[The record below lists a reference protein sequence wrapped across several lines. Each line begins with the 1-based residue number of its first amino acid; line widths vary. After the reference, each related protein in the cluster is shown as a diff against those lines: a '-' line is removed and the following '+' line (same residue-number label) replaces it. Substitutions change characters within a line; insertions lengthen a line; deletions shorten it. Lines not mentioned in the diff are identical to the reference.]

1 MQPFSC
7 ASRSLYLPECI
18 QSDLEFR
25 SPQSRSVSEQNVL
38 PSVMQRTVS
47 VCTLGS
53 FHLAS
58 PMYFFFFL
66 HADAAP
72 MELLFRLPRISST
85 TGVLANTG
93 GAKAKTQRLQGLT
106 GFLLCSIC
114 PRPTPELM
122 SHDFGP
128 ALPFTRH
135 PATAHIAKYWSKRHN
150 PSNHGLCN
158 HYGGVLVD

>member
-18 QSDLEFR
+18 QSDLELR

-58 PMYFFFFL
+58 PMYFFFFTCRCSTNGVTL
-66 HADAAP
+66 P
-72 MELLFRLPRISST
+72 LTKNLFHHRCSCQYGRCK
-85 TGVLANTG
+85 GEN
-93 GAKAKTQRLQGLT
+93 AKTPRTHWILA
-106 GFLLCSIC
+106 CSIC

>member
-1 MQPFSC
+1 
-7 ASRSLYLPECI
+7 
-18 QSDLEFR
+18 
-25 SPQSRSVSEQNVL
+25 
-38 PSVMQRTVS
+38 MQRTVS

-58 PMYFFFFL
+58 PMYFFFYVQMQHQWSYSSAYQESLPPPVFL
-66 HADAAP
+66 PIRAVQRRKRKDSKD
-72 MELLFRLPRISST
+72 SSDSCFVPYVR
-85 TGVLANTG
+85 G
-93 GAKAKTQRLQGLT
+93 
-106 GFLLCSIC
+106 
-114 PRPTPELM
+114 RPPEPM

-135 PATAHIAKYWSKRHN
+135 PATAHIAKYQSKRHN

>member
-18 QSDLEFR
+18 QSDLELR

-58 PMYFFFFL
+58 PMYFFFL

-85 TGVLANTG
+85 TGLLANTC
-93 GAKAKTQRLQGLT
+93 GAMAKTQRLQGLT

-114 PRPTPELM
+114 PRQTPR
-122 SHDFGP
+122 
-128 ALPFTRH
+128 TYV
-135 PATAHIAKYWSKRHN
+135 T
-150 PSNHGLCN
+150 
-158 HYGGVLVD
+158 

>member
-18 QSDLEFR
+18 QSDLELR

-58 PMYFFFFL
+58 PMYFFFFYMQMQHQWSYSSAYQESL
-66 HADAAP
+66 PPPVFLPIRAVQRRKRKDSKDSLDSCFVPYVRGRPPNLCHMTSGRHFHSPGILQRPISLSIRANAITPAITDFATT
-72 MELLFRLPRISST
+72 ME
-85 TGVLANTG
+85 
-93 GAKAKTQRLQGLT
+93 
-106 GFLLCSIC
+106 GFL
-114 PRPTPELM
+114 
-122 SHDFGP
+122 
-128 ALPFTRH
+128 
-135 PATAHIAKYWSKRHN
+135 
-150 PSNHGLCN
+150 
-158 HYGGVLVD
+158 